1 MVAIVGGN
9 SLGLTR
15 NSASVLGANG
25 QIGSSAVG
33 RLGSGVTVNAVTGN
47 LLIQNQ
53 DELLTGVGIDASVMR
68 TYNSLGLMDDD
79 NGDNWRHSGQRKVEV
94 VTAGSVLR
102 LSTAEYI
109 ARYVNETT
117 RYTCD
122 SAGRLRFEVTTEGK
136 VTEYRYNSLGQKTS
150 TIQYTN
156 TWYPVG

>member
-47 LLIQNQ
+47 LVIQNQ

-68 TYNSLGLMDDD
+68 T
-79 NGDNWRHSGQRKVEV
+79 
-94 VTAGSVLR
+94 
-102 LSTAEYI
+102 
-109 ARYVNETT
+109 
-117 RYTCD
+117 
-122 SAGRLRFEVTTEGK
+122 
-136 VTEYRYNSLGQKTS
+136 
-150 TIQYTN
+150 
-156 TWYPVG
+156 